1 MRALRWATCLW
12 PGLPQLWLEG
22 SYSGLALAIGFALL
36 FNLVLVSTCA
46 WTELLS
52 KPLSWSAWSG
62 VGLFWLVSA
71 WLSLRWLRTH
81 QPASPAGED
90 DALYR
95 EAQAHYLRASW
106 FDAEVALGRLLE
118 RQPRDADARLL
129 LATLLRHCGR
139 CDEAEAQLRVLEK
152 LDGAVKWQMEIRQE
166 RDLLAEERKERA
178 AQAGA
183 EQLPW
188 SDIVPFVGAA

>member
-1 MRALRWATCLW
+1 MRAMRWATCLW

-22 SYSGLALAIGFALL
+22 SFSGLALAIGFALL

-46 WTELLS
+46 WTELLNR
-52 KPLSWSAWSG
+52 PLSWGAWSG
-62 VGLFWLVSA
+62 VGVFWIVSA
-71 WLSLRWLRTH
+71 WLSLRWLRADKT
-81 QPASPAGED
+81 ATPAGEE

-118 RQPRDADARLL
+118 LQPRDAEARLL
-129 LATLLRHCGR
+129 LATLLRHNSR

-166 RDLLAEERKERA
+166 RDLLAEERKEA
-178 AQAGA
+178 SSQAGA
-183 EQLPW
+183 EKLPW